1 MKVLAALVESIIV
14 AHHGRP
20 MLSYV
25 GIKKIENFFWQKNH
39 FAHMNTS
46 QAILD
51 IVHSRRARYLHGR
64 CDFKGVADTG
74 VSHNLHDN

>member
-25 GIKKIENFFWQKNH
+25 GIKKIEHFFGNRII
-39 FAHMNTS
+39 MLT
-46 QAILD
+46 
-51 IVHSRRARYLHGR
+51 
-64 CDFKGVADTG
+64 
-74 VSHNLHDN
+74 